1 MAMWD
6 ERKTDPPAPV
16 ILPGQFEI
24 VVSEEGDTDL
34 REVVIPPS
42 KKKAPHPEQFAL
54 GLSEF

>member
-1 MAMWD
+1 MAAWSEKKD
-6 ERKTDPPAPV
+6 DPPAPM

-24 VVSEEGDTDL
+24 VVTEEGTDL
-34 REVVIPPS
+34 REVVIPPG

>member
-1 MAMWD
+1 MAAWG
-6 ERKTDPPAPV
+6 EKTEPPAPV

-24 VVSEEGDTDL
+24 VVTEEGTDL
-34 REVVIPPS
+34 REVVIPPG